1 MAGAGPR
8 SGPKPPAALCDGDG
22 PCSVSLGDGA
32 ITTPA
37 LRIPKKRVLRWTL
50 SGRGSTSDAGMG
62 MAGNVLGTLPGLL
75 RLPGLPIL
83 PGLIGSVAAHDYRF
97 AIHFVAAD
105 GQPQVSM
112 IGFVTHVPAQQCMTE
127 LAGLTQPSHGQEND
141 ALRGRVEAPQAE
153 AEERRRL
160 EALRCSAVLKPHGC
174 SWSR

>member
-1 MAGAGPR
+1 V
-8 SGPKPPAALCDGDG
+8 LCEEDA

-50 SGRGSTSDAGMG
+50 SGRGTTSDPGMG
-62 MAGNVLGTLPGLL
+62 MAGKVLGTLPGLL

-83 PGLIGSVAAHDYRF
+83 PALIGSVAAHDYRF

-105 GQPQVSM
+105 GLPQVSM
-112 IGFVTHVPAQQCMTE
+112 IRFVNNVPAQQFMSE
-127 LAGLTQPSHGQEND
+127 LAGLTQLSLRQEND
-141 ALRGRVEAPQAE
+141 ALQAE

-174 SWSR
+174 SWSHYLETNP